1 GGGRLVGLLRAR
13 LLGGGLGRGRRRGLG
28 GRRLRVRAARG
39 PGRGGLSL
47 AARCLELGLLVGQPH
62 AGLAQLTENGTGLS
76 RRQSSLLER
85 RPQGRKGQVALATTA
100 LDQVVHAI
108 RARLLLSRGGCCDPR
123 HETPPSFCTRA
134 HMMRS
139 STPTRLNTIPDD
151 NELPRSVSPAFA
163 GGT

>member
-28 GRRLRVRAARG
+28 GRRLRLRAARG

-85 RPQGRKGQVALATTA
+85 RPQVRKGQVALAATA
-100 LDQVVHAI
+100 LDQVVHTR
-108 RARLLLSRGGCCDPR
+108 RARLLVSRGGSCDPR
-123 HETPPSFCTRA
+123 HEAPLSLCVRA
-134 HMMRS
+134 HPMRR
-139 STPTRLNTIPDD
+139 STSTRLTIPVD
-151 NELPRSVSPAFA
+151 NESPSTATGFRW
-163 GGT
+163 GH